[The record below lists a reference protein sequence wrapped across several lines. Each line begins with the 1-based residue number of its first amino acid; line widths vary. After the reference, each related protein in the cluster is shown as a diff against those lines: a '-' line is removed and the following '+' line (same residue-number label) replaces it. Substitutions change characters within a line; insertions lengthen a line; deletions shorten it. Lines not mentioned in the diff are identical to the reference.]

1 MDIDDLSTFNGEIN
15 LLLEKKKNTNGSLA
29 DICPQYPLQANQKI
43 IITFPDVL
51 C

>member
-15 LLLEKKKNTNGSLA
+15 LLREKKNTNGSLA
-29 DICPQYPLQANQKI
+29 DICPYYPLQANQKI
-43 IITFPDVL
+43 IITFPDEI

>member
-15 LLLEKKKNTNGSLA
+15 LLLEKKNINGSLA
-29 DICPQYPLQANQKI
+29 DICPHYPLQANQKI
-43 IITFPDVL
+43 IITFPDVI